1 MKTPH
6 RLTLLIGSDIHGKYN
21 PVTDSYE
28 QGNIKKIVLPCLVNV
43 ISNSKQLKDY
53 GSQTEKVI
61 SCRFMQEIKQPFS
74 RAIFDG
80 EIFERMDSI
89 DAPIKG
95 AVKLKRV
102 VE

>member
-6 RLTLLIGSDIHGKYN
+6 RITLLLGTGIHIKYN
-21 PVTDSYE
+21 PITDNYE
-28 QGNIKKIVLPCLVNV
+28 QGNAKKMVLPCFVNV

-53 GSQTEKVI
+53 GSQTDKVI

-74 RAIFDG
+74 RAIFNN
-80 EIFERMDSI
+80 EIYERMDSI

>member
-6 RLTLLIGSDIHGKYN
+6 RLTLLIGSNIHGKYN

-28 QGNIKKIVLPCLVNV
+28 QGSIKKIVLPCLVNV

-61 SCRFMQEIKQPFS
+61 SCRFMQEVKQPFS
-74 RAIFDG
+74 RAIFDN
-80 EIFERMDSI
+80 EIYERMDSI

>member
-61 SCRFMQEIKQPFS
+61 SCRFMQEIKQSFT
-74 RAIFDG
+74 RAIFNN
-80 EIFERMDSI
+80 EIYERMDSI

>member
-6 RLTLLIGSDIHGKYN
+6 RLTLLIGSNVHGKYN

-28 QGNIKKIVLPCLVNV
+28 QVVLPCLVNV
-43 ISNSKQLKDY
+43 ISDSKQLKDY
-53 GSQTEKVI
+53 GSKTDKVI

-74 RAIFDG
+74 RAIFNG

-95 AVKLKRV
+95 AVKLKKV